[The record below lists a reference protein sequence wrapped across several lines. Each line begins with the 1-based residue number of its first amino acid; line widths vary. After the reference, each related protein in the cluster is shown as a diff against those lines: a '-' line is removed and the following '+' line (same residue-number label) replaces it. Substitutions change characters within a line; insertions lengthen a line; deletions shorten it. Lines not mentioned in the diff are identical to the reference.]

1 MQIEDTAA
9 DSSCSKK
16 GGSRGGGSY
25 TPRPCV
31 YVLGVCSVNWYKT
44 IMLPGQT
51 SVGHHIRASGSK
63 HGRACSDE
71 GTDTKYDEIAT
82 LNRLQYCFGEMTVG
96 SLRAP
101 PSMTDDFTQVSS
113 CLSHVYCMALD
124 TCLITLGTMTFSTCI
139 GRKLP

>member
-1 MQIEDTAA
+1 MQIQDTAA

-16 GGSRGGGSY
+16 GGSRGGGA
-25 TPRPCV
+25 TPPGHV
-31 YVLGVCSVNWYKT
+31 STSFGVCSVNWYKT
-44 IMLPGQT
+44 IMLPGKS

-113 CLSHVYCMALD
+113 CLSHVYCMASD
-124 TCLITLGTMTFSTCI
+124 TCFIILGTMAFSTCI